1 MSKMEIDLTPEQEEK
16 VKILK
21 ENGVTIGEAI
31 DTLFE
36 LKEKHCLKSNLLQMN
51 N

>member
-36 LKEKHCLKSNLLQMN
+36 LKEKTLPEIESIAD
-51 N
+51 